1 MQLTRVAIIVI
12 VVIILILSFVS
23 LYYWKHPESRGQ
35 LHDYL
40 STISGL
46 GVLMVLVTF
55 VITSYYQDMQLTDS
69 HNNGLNQIRRRLY
82 SDIPYICIKY
92 YPYLNR
98 LYSQLYPDQHI
109 PVPTITD
116 TDKRDSLEI
125 LAMSEILQVVEEV
138 VMLNAHSS
146 WSEGIFLAWITTFQ
160 SWFQSPLLRH
170 YWANNTKYYDPQVNT
185 FIQRLINAW

>member
-35 LHDYL
+35 IHDYL

-55 VITSYYQDMQLTDS
+55 VITSYYQDVQLADL
-69 HNNGLNQIRRRLY
+69 HNDGINQIRRRLY
-82 SDIPYICIKY
+82 SDTLNTYIKY

-98 LYSQLYPDQHI
+98 LYSQLYPEQHI

-116 TDKRDSLEI
+116 TDKRDSLEM
-125 LAMSEILQVVEEV
+125 LAMSELLQVVEEV

-146 WSEGIFLAWITTFQ
+146 WSEGIFSAWIATFQ
-160 SWFQSPLLRH
+160 SWFQSPLLQH
-170 YWANNTKYYDPQVNT
+170 YWTNNAKYYDPQVDT